1 MGVICVSIATFLY
14 LMTSVSCLLQGD
26 YPHCLMWAGYTFANI
41 GLLWYECSKL
51 GF

>member
-1 MGVICVSIATFLY
+1 MAVACVAISTFLY